1 MTSQRVRDDAGAAD
15 AATADFVEVCPE
27 DELKDGEKVAFDID
41 GQRVL
46 LARVSGTYYA
56 ISGVCTHERAFLDEG
71 AIVENVVYCP
81 LHYSSFDL
89 RTGCVLGPPADK
101 PTPTYGV
108 RIENGMVLVSVAP
121 MAVQEPE
128 PDPDV
133 RVEVVERAS
142 SPQSRIFERIDSL
155 TWLQRAA
162 DRFTAV
168 ATPVRAALAP
178 RGLLDLLHGR
188 WLGHALHPALSD
200 LPIGFWGGSVLL
212 YVFGLTWPAVLLS
225 MAGIASALPAMVT
238 GLADL
243 LVTDGHDRRVGVL
256 HGLLM
261 SLAFLVQIG
270 SPVAYFVGAPLV
282 AAIVAGISFAITLGG
297 AFFGGHLVLARGAMV
312 DHTVWPVVTPDWRR
326 TVQESE
332 LAEGATAVAEVDGRK
347 VLLYRSPEDG
357 RISAIE
363 DACSHGSGP
372 LSLGKV
378 CDGIVTCP
386 WHDSQFRLGDG
397 AVVRGP
403 ATFPQP
409 VLEVRVAGG
418 WIEIRPCVSR
428 PEGP

>member
-1 MTSQRVRDDAGAAD
+1 MASPALDGDVGGD
-15 AATADFVEVCPE
+15 TAEFVEVCGV
-27 DELKDGEKVAFDID
+27 DELKDGEKLGFDID

-56 ISGVCTHERAFLDEG
+56 IGGVCTHERAFLDEG
-71 AIVENVVYCP
+71 AIVDNVVYCP

-101 PTPTYGV
+101 PSPTFGV
-108 RIENGMVLVSVAP
+108 RVENGSVLVSVLP
-121 MAVQEPE
+121 MVLQEQE
-128 PDPDV
+128 QDPDV
-133 RVEVVERAS
+133 RLELVERAS

-162 DRFTAV
+162 DRFTGI

-178 RGLLDLLHGR
+178 RGLFDLLHGR

-200 LPIGFWGGSVLL
+200 LPIGFWGSSVLL
-212 YVFGLTWPAVLLS
+212 YAFGLPWPAVLLS
-225 MAGIASALPAMVT
+225 MAGIASALPAMAT

-243 LVTDGHDRRVGVL
+243 TVTDGHDRRVGVL

-261 SLAFLVQIG
+261 TLAFVVQIG
-270 SPVAYFVGAPLV
+270 SPVAYFAGAPLV
-282 AAIVAGISFAITLGG
+282 AALIAGFSFVLTIGG

-312 DHTVWPVVTPDWRR
+312 DHTVWPAATSDWRR
-326 TVQESE
+326 TIEESG
-332 LAEGATAVAEVDGRK
+332 LAEGKTAVAEVDGRK
-347 VLLYRSPEDG
+347 VLLYRSPGDG

-363 DACSHGSGP
+363 DACSHASGP

-386 WHDSQFRLGDG
+386 WHDSRFRLSDG

-409 VLEVRVAGG
+409 VLEVRVAAG
-418 WIEIRPCVSR
+418 WIEVRPCTSAH
-428 PEGP
+428 